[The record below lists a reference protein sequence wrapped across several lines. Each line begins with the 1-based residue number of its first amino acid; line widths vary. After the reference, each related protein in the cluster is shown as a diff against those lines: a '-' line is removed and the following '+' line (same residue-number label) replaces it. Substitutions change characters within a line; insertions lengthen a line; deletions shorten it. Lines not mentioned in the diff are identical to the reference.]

1 MKDNLNHPFNVM
13 RHKSWDNAPRLE
25 AAAQYLIGLG
35 VAAPIAY
42 VGAYVGIHMVTSWA
56 INALS
61 PKPDFGAAGQR
72 GLLTNVREA
81 NAPQEV
87 VYGEVRKGGV
97 ITYMEATGTN
107 NEYLHMIIALAGHEI
122 NSIDEIYIND
132 QQVTIDAT
140 NFVTSSDWVN
150 DSDPK
155 IYIRKFTGTPTQ
167 NIYSTIN
174 GIANGPQWQGKE
186 TGDDTN
192 FRGQGIACLYVR
204 LKYHAEVFA
213 QGIPLITA
221 KIKGKKVEDPRNS
234 TTAYSAN
241 AALCIRDYLISKYG
255 MNATGEI
262 DDTSFGAAANV
273 CDESV
278 ALDGGGSENRY
289 EMHGAISLART
300 PSDILS
306 SMMTTCNG
314 NLFWGQGKWML
325 KAGDYTSSV
334 ETFTLDD
341 LRGPI
346 NVDTKV
352 SRRDNFNVVRGLF
365 VSATDDY
372 VKTDY
377 PQIRSQTFIDDDGGI
392 ENALDLE
399 LPMTT
404 SSSMAQRLAKMTLF
418 RAREQ
423 MTVQADFSLKA
434 FDVQVGD
441 VISLTI
447 SRYGWSA
454 KQFEVVGWSFQNDPD
469 SGGQTVSLVLR
480 ETSSAAYDWNAEEEE
495 LKVNDSNLPTLVQSA
510 TSGLS
515 IVAVYAS
522 DASGTGKSY
531 TPSASLPF
539 VLYYQYSG
547 SSLPSIS
554 SVTGTWVRFVGEDG
568 EDGVGTTGA
577 TGAST
582 NIIFIRAS
590 SASAPSASSGV
601 PTGWSDT
608 VPSGTGTLFA
618 SVGTK
623 AVGSTVFVW
632 GTPFKAEGTSVVEVV
647 VYRKNSSSGG
657 SGGSYNF
664 VTQTLTTPSGW
675 SESAPSVSANG
686 DVVYRISGVASGSP
700 TETSASITW
709 SSPVIY
715 ARRVDGSVGDPG
727 ARYATV
733 RYYASGTSAPSTS
746 GMLSSVSYNWST
758 ATATASYGSWSTT
771 APTVD
776 AAGSNDY
783 FIVDVTFADATGEAS
798 TSNGSSVTTAVS
810 LFSFN
815 GLVTFTNASGNIS
828 LQQALD
834 HSSTTIDGGKITT
847 NTIEADSIKIDNVT
861 LDTNASNQLI
871 IKGGGV
877 DTSQIASSAI
887 SDLSTSY
894 TASASVSYAN
904 PGTTS
909 GSTIAS
915 TSLSGAQSGDKFL
928 GIVTVGWYTN
938 LSSNVTYINQSAF
951 LNSGGFTQL
960 YHPRLATSTA
970 FASGSTMVGIFTATS
985 SGTVTLT
992 FNPAQSFSS
1001 SATATANGIR
1011 MTLIRLKR

>member
-1 MKDNLNHPFNVM
+1 MKDSLNHPFNVM

-25 AAAQYLIGLG
+25 AAAQYLISLG
-35 VAAPIAY
+35 VAAPLAY
-42 VGAYVGIHMVTSWA
+42 VGAYVGITMVTSWA

-61 PKPDFGAAGQR
+61 PKFDLGQDR

-81 NAPQEV
+81 NAPQEI

-107 NEYLHMIIALAGHEI
+107 NEYLHMIITLAGHEI

-278 ALDGGGSENRY
+278 TLDAGGSENRY
-289 EMHGAISLART
+289 EMHGALSLART

-314 NLFWGQGKWML
+314 NLFWGQGKWIL

-365 VSATDDY
+365 VSAADDY

-522 DASGTGKSY
+522 NASGTGKSY

-554 SVTGTWVRFVGEDG
+554 SVTGTWVRFIGDDG
-568 EDGVGTTGA
+568 DDGATGA
-577 TGAST
+577 TGA
-582 NIIFIRAS
+582 
-590 SASAPSASSGV
+590 
-601 PTGWSDT
+601 TGPQGPAGAAGAGGDT
-608 VPSGTGTLFA
+608 
-618 SVGTK
+618 
-623 AVGSTVFVW
+623 
-632 GTPFKAEGTSVVEVV
+632 
-647 VYRKNSSSGG
+647 
-657 SGGSYNF
+657 
-664 VTQTLTTPSGW
+664 
-675 SESAPSVSANG
+675 
-686 DVVYRISGVASGSP
+686 
-700 TETSASITW
+700 
-709 SSPVIY
+709 
-715 ARRVDGSVGDPG
+715 G

-746 GMLSSVSYNWST
+746 GILTSVSYNWSN
-758 ATATASYGSWSTT
+758 ATATASYGDWSTT

-810 LFSFN
+810 LFNFN
-815 GLVTFTNASGNIS
+815 GLVTFTNASGTTS
-828 LQQALD
+828 LQDALD
-834 HSSTTIDGGKITT
+834 DNSTTIDGGKITT
-847 NTIEADSIKIDNVT
+847 NTIEASSVKIDGLT

-871 IKGGGV
+871 IKGSGV
-877 DTSQIASSAI
+877 GTPQIAANAVSNIGFSNYSVNYTVNDEFTLNTKLCELAFDTIAGVAVEMSYNFTFNALAHSPSIPSGRLNLTNAHEVRLRVAI
-887 SDLSTSY
+887 QYS
-894 TASASVSYAN
+894 
-904 PGTTS
+904 TTS
-909 GSTIAS
+909 SLYYFIGPEQRHTITKHNIYFAPLGHIS
-915 TSLSGAQSGDKFL
+915 GKVILSSSLAQTKTGTNFALYIAQSIRGSDGTL
-928 GIVTVGWYTN
+928 D
-938 LSSNVTYINQSAF
+938 TYWDEGKAI
-951 LNSGGFTQL
+951 G
-960 YHPRLATSTA
+960 
-970 FASGSTMVGIFTATS
+970 
-985 SGTVTLT
+985 
-992 FNPAQSFSS
+992 
-1001 SATATANGIR
+1001 
-1011 MTLIRLKR
+1011 LITCRHIKR

>member
-25 AAAQYLIGLG
+25 
-35 VAAPIAY
+35 VAATAIATALGGGTLATIAGYAIAY
-42 VGAYVGIHMVTSWA
+42 AGFTLVAS
-56 INALS
+56 ALT
-61 PKPDFGAAGQR
+61 KALTPDFGSMGQQR

-81 NAPQEV
+81 NAPQEI

-107 NEYLHMIIALAGHEI
+107 NEYLHMIITLAGHEI

-150 DSDPK
+150 NSDPK

-204 LKYHAEVFA
+204 LKYHAEVFS

-221 KIKGKKVEDPRNS
+221 KIKGKKVEDPRTS

-365 VSATDDY
+365 VSAADDY

-469 SGGQTVSLVLR
+469 NGGQTVSLVLR

-568 EDGVGTTGA
+568 DDGDDGATGA
-577 TGAST
+577 TGA
-582 NIIFIRAS
+582 
-590 SASAPSASSGV
+590 
-601 PTGWSDT
+601 TGPQGPAGAAGAAGDT
-608 VPSGTGTLFA
+608 
-618 SVGTK
+618 
-623 AVGSTVFVW
+623 
-632 GTPFKAEGTSVVEVV
+632 
-647 VYRKNSSSGG
+647 
-657 SGGSYNF
+657 
-664 VTQTLTTPSGW
+664 
-675 SESAPSVSANG
+675 
-686 DVVYRISGVASGSP
+686 
-700 TETSASITW
+700 
-709 SSPVIY
+709 
-715 ARRVDGSVGDPG
+715 G

-746 GMLSSVSYNWST
+746 GMLTSVSYNWST

-798 TSNGSSVTTAVS
+798 TSNGSAVTTAVS
-810 LFSFN
+810 LFNFN
-815 GLVTFTNASGNIS
+815 GLVTFTNASGTTS
-828 LQQALD
+828 LQDALD
-834 HSSTTIDGGKITT
+834 DSSTTIDGGRITT

-871 IKGGGV
+871 IKSGGV
-877 DTSQIASSAI
+877 DTAQIAANAISQIGYQNFTNYTYTVSSAQTVNTKVVEFTFATVAGVAVEFDYNLTFQPY
-887 SDLSTSY
+887 SHSTTSSY
-894 TASASVSYAN
+894 FGTGDGYEVRCRAAIAYNASIPSLYYNFGPEQRYTTTNHNIFFAPLINASGTVILPSSYAQ
-904 PGTTS
+904 TYS
-909 GSTIAS
+909 SAKFSVHI
-915 TSLSGAQSGDKFL
+915 AQS
-928 GIVTVGWYTN
+928 I
-938 LSSNVTYINQSAF
+938 
-951 LNSGGFTQL
+951 
-960 YHPRLATSTA
+960 R
-970 FASGSTMVGIFTATS
+970 TS
-985 SGTVTLT
+985 SGSLDTNWDEGRVSGTLKAR
-992 FNPAQSFSS
+992 FIQ
-1001 SATATANGIR
+1001 R
-1011 MTLIRLKR
+1011 